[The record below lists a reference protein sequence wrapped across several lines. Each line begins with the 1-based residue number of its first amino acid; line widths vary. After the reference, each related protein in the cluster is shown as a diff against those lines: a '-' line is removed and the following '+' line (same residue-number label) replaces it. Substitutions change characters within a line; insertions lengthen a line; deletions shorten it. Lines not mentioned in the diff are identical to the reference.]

1 MKAFDYID
9 DLSVS
14 EETATAVMELHVFH
28 YIDIHLVDGLNFI
41 EDLLA
46 RGWNNFEE
54 YFDAKLQNLKE
65 GVCRS
70 AWCSTNLYA
79 RCRQC
84 AKSED
89 ACVCLS
95 CLLKGDHEGH
105 EIKLVRGG
113 DDNCCCGNPDY
124 WEPSGYCSKHA
135 GCGQDPAEEIDR
147 ATRVVLTGGMAAVLR
162 NLEFYALY
170 QKNLFL
176 LSVRWTQRI
185 LFLGDAVKRCIVKG
199 VIKRVNFASLFD
211 SITKVDSVECHAL
224 FSFLGS
230 LLNDELFRNFFARSV
245 VANWAKIV
253 RNHMK
258 IANLR
263 TASPTE
269 PPLSCSQHTISFSK
283 HAFTMQLAPMIVR
296 DVPWVDVLMETFAL
310 FDLFVLASPRVR
322 VLSRGSL
329 LQVLERVNMLVKMGI
344 KAGTP
349 ESVDS
354 FFEQFTD
361 WLAQY
366 EMKFLSKREMGD
378 KIDDI
383 EGKTTVIFHMMMSLA
398 DIGQQFGS
406 MKIGSGLLK
415 KLYPFLVPRQSEL
428 SRCVLDPSCEF
439 CMTFVLSRITYFCTH
454 ADDKFMES
462 CKQLCE
468 DTDLLFMTWALMPL
482 RFLFVAELSQYGF
495 FVRNPSQMLDAFGVL
510 RQPAQLKHYLQTFV
524 MVQGLWLK
532 CQDKCRFLKMIASVS
547 GIFHREEDMSPR
559 NKHDILFC
567 FLYFVSCLV
576 YDRMAMN
583 NDDIQMK
590 RLNTISLL
598 KLKPQKA
605 KDLELYWGSDMQNA
619 MLENLA
625 SFAEKH
631 ETDSGLTFKLVDDSD
646 WHPLLIFIRTN
657 MLLEIMYLFTS
668 KNSGSIM
675 KFPDLPPDLSE
686 VLKDPIMFAVYYH
699 VLSDTNV
706 NHQLVQFVLNLLI
719 DAYTHFPD
727 EREAPGEIFITNEL
741 SDLIEAFK
749 GCSVRQFIHTEVGYC
764 GRPIASVFNLLHGMG
779 DLGFS
784 ALLRLGLVKVSTP
797 RAPTPDAEDK
807 MKMKREMKERVIKSF
822 LAKQRE
828 FSSGEI
834 EAMELEEDDVKVN
847 PECEI
852 CHDSDSDKV
861 LLYPIFVYKTVLPD
875 LIARQVH
882 FANPMECGPLTVTYG
897 IRHCLHPL
905 HRLCHMEEVRHKCP
919 VDGTKINGYLP
930 RVSTGFEPVSN
941 QEMLA
946 AITEFLGLFGKTSD
960 DEHPTV
966 TLLGS
971 FVGQIDVLETRQRA
985 NPHVFDE
992 QHTLALLHNFFL
1004 CIWESRTRVLMIP
1017 SEETAKLPPMMRL
1030 VLETLEAEKQE
1041 LPLRSAAKNYAQE
1054 LTGVDQYIFLRRVAL
1069 FEHFG
1074 LNMPLS
1080 DERDRDW
1087 AKLLSYQ
1094 NLCSLYGVDADE
1106 QAPELPRFRV
1116 AALPSDILGFMKP
1129 PYEIDIS
1136 RIEAELGVCLLTG
1149 TVLALHSGENLP
1161 TIAEVLRSQL
1171 GGTAT
1176 LVAIATGPR
1185 ASCTFVTD
1193 LEHDRILETKS
1204 CYVDRYGAE
1213 DKGLYSGDI
1222 LKLSQA
1228 RLDWVTDFFLSG
1240 DWTRLLSASS

>member
-1 MKAFDYID
+1 MKGFDYID
-9 DLSVS
+9 DLNVS

-46 RGWNNFEE
+46 RGWNNFED
-54 YFDAKLQNLKE
+54 YFDAKLQSLKE
-65 GVCRS
+65 SVCRS

-79 RCRQC
+79 HCRQC
-84 AKSED
+84 AKSEN
-89 ACVCLS
+89 ACVCLN
-95 CLLKGDHEGH
+95 CLLKGDHQGH
-105 EIKLVRGG
+105 EIKLVRGS
-113 DDNCCCGNPDY
+113 DDSCCCGNPDY
-124 WEPSGYCSKHA
+124 WEPSGWCSKHP
-135 GCGQDPAEEIDR
+135 GCGQDPAEELDR
-147 ATRVVLTGGMAAVLR
+147 GTRVILTGGMAAVLR

-185 LFLGDAVKRCIVKG
+185 LFLGDAVKRCIVRG
-199 VIKRVNFASLFD
+199 VIKRMNLASLFN
-211 SITKVDSVECHAL
+211 SITKVETVECYAL

-230 LLNDELFRNFFARSV
+230 LLNDELFRDFFAKSV
-245 VANWAKIV
+245 VANWPKIV
-253 RNHMK
+253 KNHMK

-263 TASPTE
+263 TESPTE
-269 PPLSCSQHTISFSK
+269 PPLLCSQHAINFSK

-296 DVPWVDVLMETFAL
+296 DIPWVDVLMDTFAL
-310 FDLFVLASPRVR
+310 FDLFVMANPRMR
-322 VLSRGSL
+322 VVSRGSL
-329 LQVLERVNMLVKMGI
+329 LQVFERLTMLVKMGI

-349 ESVDS
+349 ESVQS
-354 FFEQFTD
+354 FFERFTD
-361 WLAQY
+361 WLAKY

-383 EGKTTVIFHMMMSLA
+383 EGRTTVIHHMTTNLA
-398 DIGQQFGS
+398 NIGQQFES
-406 MKIGSGLLK
+406 MKMGSGLLK
-415 KLYPFLVPRQSEL
+415 KLYPSLASRQREVY
-428 SRCVLDPSCEF
+428 RCVLDPSCLF
-439 CMTFVLSRITYFCTH
+439 CMTFVLSKITFFCTH
-454 ADDKFMES
+454 TDEMFMES
-462 CKQLCE
+462 CRELCP
-468 DTDLLFMTWALMPL
+468 DTDLLFMEWALMPL
-482 RFLFVAELSQYGF
+482 RYLFVAELSQYGF
-495 FVRNPSQMLDAFGVL
+495 FVRNPSQLLDTFGIL

-524 MVQGLWLK
+524 MVQGLWMK
-532 CQDKCRFLKMIASVS
+532 CQNKCRFLMMIANLS
-547 GIFHREEDMSPR
+547 GIFHREADMSPR

-567 FLYFVSCLV
+567 FLYFVSCFV

-583 NDDIQMK
+583 NDEVQMK
-590 RLNTISLL
+590 RLITISLL

-605 KDLELYWGSDMQNA
+605 KDLEQHWGADMKDA

-625 SFAEKH
+625 SIAERH
-631 ETDSGLTFKLVDDSD
+631 ETDSGLTFKLVDDSE
-646 WHPLLIFIRTN
+646 WHPLLIFMRTN
-657 MLLEIMYLFTS
+657 MLLELMYLFTS
-668 KNSGSIM
+668 KNPGSIL
-675 KFPDLPPDLSE
+675 KFPELPPELAE
-686 VLKDPIMFAVYYH
+686 VLKDSFMFAVYYH
-699 VLSDTNV
+699 VLSDTNID
-706 NHQLVQFVLNLLI
+706 HQLVQLVLNLVI
-719 DAYTHFPD
+719 DAYTHFP
-727 EREAPGEIFITNEL
+727 EEGEPSGKIFITNRL
-741 SDLIEAFK
+741 TDLIEIFRR
-749 GCSVRQFIHTEVGYC
+749 CTVRQFLHMEVGYC
-764 GRPIASVFNLLHGMG
+764 GRPIASVVDLLHGMG
-779 DLGFS
+779 DLGFN

-797 RAPTPDAEDK
+797 RAPTPDVEDK
-807 MKMKREMKERVIKSF
+807 MKMKREMKERVMKSF
-822 LAKQRE
+822 LEKQRE
-828 FSSGEI
+828 FSLGEI
-834 EAMELEEDDVKVN
+834 EAMELEEDDVQVN

-852 CHDSDSDKV
+852 CHANDSDKV

-882 FANPMECGPLTVTYG
+882 FTNPMECGPLTVTYG
-897 IRHCLHPL
+897 VRHCLHPL
-905 HRLCHMEEVRHKCP
+905 HRLCHREEVRHKCP

-930 RVSTGFEPVSN
+930 RVSTGFEPVSDE
-941 QEMLA
+941 EMLD
-946 AITEFLGLFGKTSD
+946 AITEFIELFAEKSD

-966 TLLGS
+966 TVLGS

-985 NPHVFDE
+985 NPNVFDE

-1004 CIWESRTRVLMIP
+1004 CIWQLRTRALAIT
-1017 SEETAKLPPMMRL
+1017 SEERAKLQPMMRL
-1030 VLETLEAEKQE
+1030 VLDTLEAEKQD
-1041 LPLRSAAKNYAQE
+1041 LPLRSAAKNYAEE
-1054 LTGVDQYIFLRRVAL
+1054 LTGIDQYIFLRRVAL

-1094 NLCSLYGVDADE
+1094 NICSLYGVDADE

-1116 AALPSDILGFMKP
+1116 APLPSDILGFMKP

-1149 TVLALHSGENLP
+1149 TVLALHGGENLP
-1161 TIAEVLRSQL
+1161 TVAEVLRNQL

-1204 CYVDRYGAE
+1204 CYLDRYGAE

-1240 DWTRLLSASS
+1240 DWTRLLSAS